1 MRADRKR
8 TREVVGVTRM
18 HVEMV
23 GTPRGVPL
31 VRSFGASVVLCD
43 AQVAVSAGDGFTF
56 SSTTRDESGGCAAQ
70 TAARGV
76 EGEAR
81 ARDEQVGIAYARAE
95 ALRSRVDAGR
105 ARRRS
110 ARRVLSWLR
119 KTETRPR
126 RNAQLYSNQSH
137 MMMAFFSSRHFHCFT
152 LTLLASEP
160 DARATRG

>member
-1 MRADRKR
+1 MVAEMRADRKR

-95 ALRSRVDAGR
+95 ALRSRVDVGR

-110 ARRVLSWLR
+110 ARTRTRVEY
-119 KTETRPR
+119 ETK
-126 RNAQLYSNQSH
+126 RNRAETHALHSCILPSEGISN
-137 MMMAFFSSRHFHCFT
+137 
-152 LTLLASEP
+152 
-160 DARATRG
+160 